1 MAEQPATRTAI
12 ARTALPVGASAALQR
27 KCACGTHTSG
37 ASQCTECKKKKH
49 ATAQARLRISGA
61 ADNHEREADQ
71 VADHVLA
78 ACTPPGTH
86 HIVPGIQRLSTRS
99 GTQAGIAPPSVESVL
114 ASPGVPLEPAL
125 RRDMEQRFGR
135 DFSGVR
141 VHSGPAAE
149 QSTRDVDA
157 YAYTVGS
164 SIVFGAGQFAPQTRA
179 GRHLLAH
186 ELTHVVQQGGAP
198 VPALQRACRSAAQC
212 AAPSAGNAVQFGTTV
227 EAESESNAV
236 ASGGAVGANGHA
248 ACLRPRHA
256 QRATNFE
263 ALATTAGLGATI
275 APGIDGFF
283 INACLSAND
292 GANNAPCSEFPGGA
306 PAGTDP
312 THFCVQLHTTDED
325 LAIRLPAQPRPLG
338 DADLRQFLWIT
349 ASVAHESQHN
359 RFDASAGTIVPAAAD
374 CSVNT
379 PVPSAH
385 GAQIESLL
393 SEISAEIAEFDVYFR
408 NSVTNPSRSS
418 TFAMQSEEHNIAVP
432 RRGQT
437 GPTENILGNIK
448 DMQCVCSCA
457 TVDRF
462 IENVF
467 TQASAGWTPAER
479 TEFKRAMTDF
489 MPSFWPRSLQVRR

>member
-1 MAEQPATRTAI
+1 MKQAATPRLAPPHGI
-12 ARTALPVGASAALQR
+12 GALLQR

-37 ASQCTECKKKKH
+37 TGQCAECRKKPQSPL
-49 ATAQARLRISGA
+49 QARLRVNDA
-61 ADNHEREADQ
+61 ADRYEREADR

-78 ACTPPGTH
+78 GHASPPTDRTA
-86 HIVPGIQRLSTRS
+86 PRIQRLSEREDA
-99 GTQAGIAPPSVESVL
+99 QAGEAPPSVERAL

-125 RRDMEQRFGR
+125 RSDMERRFGH
-135 DFSGVR
+135 DFSRVR
-141 VHSGPAAE
+141 IHAGPLAE
-149 QSTRDVDA
+149 QSARDVDA
-157 YAYTVGS
+157 YAYTVGPRV
-164 SIVFGAGQFAPQTRA
+164 VFGEGQFAPDTPA

-186 ELTHVVQQGGAP
+186 ELTHVVQQDAAP
-198 VPALQRACRSAAQC
+198 APALQRACRSGPQC
-212 AAPSAGNAVQFGTTV
+212 AAPSTGNAVEFGTQV
-227 EAESESNAV
+227 EAESEQNAV

-248 ACLRPRHA
+248 ACLLPRHG

-263 ALATTAGLGATI
+263 TLATTAGLGATI

-283 INACLSAND
+283 INACLSARD
-292 GANNAPCSEFPGGA
+292 GAANGPCSDFPGGA
-306 PAGTDP
+306 PAGTHPD
-312 THFCVQLHTTDED
+312 HFCVQLHTTDED
-325 LAIRLPAQPRPLG
+325 LAIRLRAQPRPLG

-359 RFDASAGTIVPAAAD
+359 RFDANAGTIVPAAAD
-374 CSVNT
+374 CSINT
-379 PVPSAH
+379 PVPSVP
-385 GAQIESLL
+385 GATIESLL

-462 IENVF
+462 VENVF
-467 TQASAGWTPAER
+467 AQASTGWTPAEQ